1 MSGDQ
6 DPTASPHKY
15 SRYRSVRHQMHPTKT
30 EPAPPVPEP
39 QQDAPFSRTKSM
51 ARYRRSRVA
60 KNELADQPL
69 PPPVPSIPLRT
80 QTSAALHPAARD
92 ITRRSTEPIP
102 STQRHI
108 PDTGRDQPRP
118 KETERERLRRKAQE
132 YRDREEAQRRLEEQ
146 EAREAA
152 EEEAELA
159 RRNDEE
165 AAKILAV
172 QKRKDLERLEAEL
185 DAAAR
190 PIATRVTSPGREKF
204 SFFSR
209 KRAATRSAL
218 PRTPESRSDS
228 GGNSMSRT
236 EAPRAILE
244 GGGGIVPQTD
254 VPISASNAGE
264 RRVLIRCKQSSINLP
279 ITPETTP
286 VDLTFSAANIMSQ
299 NVNPS
304 TAVLLESYTRLGL
317 ERRLRKYEHVRD
329 VMNSW
334 DRDTQNALLLQ
345 DSESPSHDY
354 DLETSAAPKEAP
366 PDVTV
371 YMYHS
376 QKPHKWNKRYITLL
390 SSGQIFVSKKP
401 RAKMSDK
408 DINNICHL
416 SDFDIY
422 TSTPQYTRKTLKP
435 PKKHCYAIKSQQK
448 TTMFLSTENFVHYF
462 STDDSSLASIWY
474 SAVQRWRS
482 WYLVNRMGEG
492 AKKSKPKPSKPT
504 HVIRPST
511 STFVDENPYTIG
523 SFAPLMNTDRFA
535 DAPPPKAEPDHDSD
549 EENRP
554 LQIPFHLRNSSNPI
568 PTKRDSKRHPPP
580 VSYKM
585 PPEAEEFSSSGLLGR
600 TYSQRQKTLQTRD
613 PSQTQAQNAGGP
625 FLTDP
630 DVLLTRDASKS
641 GSHHHQRTNSMHS
654 VRRPTTSG
662 EGMKP
667 KPLLDFT
674 PQFKEAPQWDK
685 RGKGRGVK
693 AEEGVMLVEVATTH
707 EAAQMAAQ
715 MRPERDVFRRDQVVG
730 NGGGGGGA
738 CS

>member
-6 DPTASPHKY
+6 DATSSPPKY
-15 SRYRSVRHQMHPTKT
+15 SRYRSVRHQTHPTRT
-30 EPAPPVPEP
+30 EPAPPVPEAE
-39 QQDAPFSRTKSM
+39 QDAPFSRTKSM
-51 ARYRRSRVA
+51 ARYRRSRAVA

-69 PPPVPSIPLRT
+69 PPPVPSIPSRT
-80 QTSAALHPAARD
+80 QTSAAPHPAGRET
-92 ITRRSTEPIP
+92 TRRLTEPIP
-102 STQRHI
+102 SAQRQV
-108 PDTGRDQPRP
+108 PDTGREQARP

-132 YRDREEAQRRLEEQ
+132 YRDREEAQQRLEEQ

-152 EEEAELA
+152 ETEAELA
-159 RRNDEE
+159 RRKEEE
-165 AAKILAV
+165 AAKILAE
-172 QKRKDLERLEAEL
+172 QKRKDLERLEATL
-185 DAAAR
+185 DAAA
-190 PIATRVTSPGREKF
+190 PIAPRITSPGRDKF

-209 KRAATRSAL
+209 KRAATRSAQ
-218 PRTPESRSDS
+218 PRTSESRSGS

-254 VPISASNAGE
+254 APISASNAGE

-279 ITPETTP
+279 INPETTP
-286 VDLTFSAANIMSQ
+286 VDITFSAANIMTQ

-304 TAVLLESYTRLGL
+304 TAVLLESYTQLGL
-317 ERRLRKYEHVRD
+317 ERRIRKYEHVRD
-329 VMNSW
+329 IMNSW

-345 DSESPSHDY
+345 DSDSPNHDY
-354 DLETSAAPKEAP
+354 ELEASAAPREAP

-401 RAKMSDK
+401 RIKMSDK

-462 STDDSSLASIWY
+462 STDDSSLANIWY

-492 AKKSKPKPSKPT
+492 AKKVKPKPSKPT
-504 HVIRPST
+504 HAIRPST

-535 DAPPPKAEPDHDSD
+535 KTSSPEREPVYDSD

-554 LQIPFHLRNSSNPI
+554 LQIPFHLRNSANPI
-568 PTKRDSKRHPPP
+568 PSKRDSKRHPPP
-580 VSYKM
+580 VSYKL
-585 PPEAEEFSSSGLLGR
+585 PTEAEEFSSSGLLGR
-600 TYSQRQKTLQTRD
+600 TYSQRQKTLQARES
-613 PSQTQAQNAGGP
+613 SQNQAQNASGP
-625 FLTDP
+625 FVNAP
-630 DVLLTRDASKS
+630 DLLLNRDSS
-641 GSHHHQRTNSMHS
+641 GSGAQHHPQRANSMHS

-707 EAAQMAAQ
+707 EAAQMAAGL
-715 MRPERDVFRRDQVVG
+715 RPERDIFRRDQV
-730 NGGGGGGA
+730 
-738 CS
+738 